1 MTDFVENSF
10 SLNNHISIS
19 NKIKNIPYF
28 FIYFN
33 SINSYKNLN
42 KNYKILPESKSNVI
56 QREIKYKIVTHINNN
71 CNTFYFNQNNFLK
84 SLYHLCFSLN
94 ILHNNNISFML
105 HDNPF
110 VYSQNNLPLLMDFSY
125 SFNLSSI
132 NFNNI
137 KMFFSP
143 SLLNNK
149 YIPLDV
155 FIITYLINN
164 SIKTFNDDCAEAI
177 IELYSSCREKLK
189 KERLLTIIKY
199 FINYEPK
206 QIIKYLFQF
215 KLSWSYYSFC
225 YYFICNHS
233 DLLSRNTLLVP
244 FYIYINS
251 DFKERNIH
259 LINDIH
265 NQLFDIK

>member
-33 SINSYKNLN
+33 SIDSYKNLN
-42 KNYKILPESKSNVI
+42 KEYKILPDSKSNII
-56 QREIKYKIVTHINNN
+56 QREIKYKIITHINDNY
-71 CNTFYFNQNNFLK
+71 NTFHFTQDNFLK
-84 SLYHLCFSLN
+84 SLYHLCFSLK
-94 ILHNNNISFML
+94 ILHNNNISFIL

-137 KMFFSP
+137 KMFFSH

-155 FIITYLINN
+155 FIITYLIHNTIEIFNN
-164 SIKTFNDDCAEAI
+164 DCAEAI
-177 IELYSSCREKLK
+177 IELYSSCREKIK

-199 FINYEPK
+199 FNNYDSK

-215 KLSWSYYSFC
+215 KSLWSYYSFC

-233 DLLSRNTLLVP
+233 ELLSQNSLLVP

-251 DFKERNIH
+251 DFKERNIGF
-259 LINDIH
+259 IKDIH
-265 NQLFDIK
+265 NRLFYIK

>member
-1 MTDFVENSF
+1 
-10 SLNNHISIS
+10 
-19 NKIKNIPYF
+19 
-28 FIYFN
+28 
-33 SINSYKNLN
+33 
-42 KNYKILPESKSNVI
+42 
-56 QREIKYKIVTHINNN
+56 
-71 CNTFYFNQNNFLK
+71 
-84 SLYHLCFSLN
+84 
-94 ILHNNNISFML
+94 ML

-110 VYSQNNLPLLMDFSY
+110 VYSQNNLPVLMDFSY

-155 FIITYLINN
+155 FIITYLTNN
-164 SIKTFNDDCAEAI
+164 SIKTFNNDCAEAI
-177 IELYSSCREKLK
+177 IESFSSCREKIK

-199 FINYEPK
+199 FNNYESK

-233 DLLSRNTLLVP
+233 DLLSDNGLLVP

-251 DFKERNIH
+251 DFKERNNH
-259 LINDIH
+259 LINEIH
-265 NQLFDIK
+265 NKLFDIK

>member
-10 SLNNHISIS
+10 SLNNQISIS

-33 SINSYKNLN
+33 SIDSYKNLN
-42 KNYKILPESKSNVI
+42 KNYKILPESTSNVI
-56 QREIKYKIVTHINNN
+56 QREIKYKIITHINNN
-71 CNTFYFNQNNFLK
+71 CKPFYFTQDNFLK

-94 ILHNNNISFML
+94 ILRSNNISFTI
-105 HDNPF
+105 HNNSF
-110 VYSQNNLPLLMDFSY
+110 VYSQNNLPVLMDFSY

-155 FIITYLINN
+155 FIITYLIHH
-164 SIKTFNDDCAEAI
+164 SIKTFNNDCAQAI
-177 IELYSSCREKLK
+177 IDQYASCREKIK
-189 KERLLTIIKY
+189 KERLLTITEY
-199 FINYEPK
+199 FNNYDVN

-215 KLSWSYYSFC
+215 KSSWCYYSFC

-233 DLLSRNTLLVP
+233 DLLSDNGLLVP

-251 DFKERNIH
+251 DFKERNND